1 MLVCSIS
8 SAVLLLGTSYTSSY
22 SGFAYRAENGHNI
35 ISRIDAP
42 ELRDRLRVGDEI
54 IEFNGRPLTSSS
66 QMREFFSL
74 AEAGSSY
81 DINLSRD
88 GQRQQLSLQTFPT
101 TAGMRLGVFASVIL
115 VPLFFQVTGLL
126 IFFLKPNDKQALLIA
141 LTFGMMGVGPT
152 AAVLPVTPQWLK
164 IVIAFGS
171 TVRVLM
177 FATGFHFALIFPEPS
192 RFIKRL
198 PRLPL
203 LTYLPAFLIMLPA
216 RAYSHYLFVTNPDRG
231 ATFGIFPDTAID
243 SLLLLYIVASL
254 VVLVINYRDATQ
266 GARRKLRVLL
276 AGWIVGVTPPSLITL
291 SFILDVPLFDRHIV
305 AFGLL
310 AIFSLLLIPISFA
323 YAVLR
328 HQVIPVR
335 VIVRRSVQYLLAKN
349 ALRALLILPIAG
361 VALSII
367 SNPNRSVAEIFLRN
381 SLYFYLL
388 LVAAVVLGLLF
399 RRRLSDWI
407 DRKFFREQY
416 KQDQILREL
425 IDDVKQSDSMPEMSQ
440 LISKKVDAALH
451 PERMYLFYR
460 EEEKRDMSLGYSSG
474 GSMQEL
480 RIPQEF
486 ELLRLMEYH
495 QNAQDF
501 PFPQKTKLPAA
512 EKEWLAQLETKLIVP
527 MAGTDQRLAGLML
540 LGQKKSEVPYTASD
554 RQLLETL
561 ADQIAIVYENV
572 RLKERVD
579 RDRRVRHEV
588 LARVE
593 DRKINLLK
601 ECPVCGTCF
610 DSSVQTCSNDQ
621 SELTLPVAVERTID
635 DRYRLDKLIGR
646 GGMGAV
652 YEANDLRLNRK
663 VAVKILSGQLFGNS
677 AALRRFEREAQ
688 TSARL
693 SHPNIITIYDYGVL
707 STEGAYLV
715 MELVSGETVGT
726 LLKREKQIAPSTAA
740 NWLEQMLSAVG
751 AAHAA
756 GVIHRD
762 LKPDNIFINGADNR
776 IKILDF
782 GLAKLSQGHE
792 AGETAN
798 SAMTS
803 PGAVMGTFGYM
814 SPEQLSG
821 SQIDH
826 RADLFSIGVIT
837 VELITGR
844 RPFGGKNY
852 HEHLTAILQQT
863 FHLEGE
869 SEDAKRL
876 DATLQK
882 CLAKDPNDRFRSA
895 GEMLSEL
902 VPSVRAY
909 KAPAIATDERLEAD
923 TMIIEG

>member
-22 SGFAYRAENGHNI
+22 SGFVYKLENGRI
-35 ISRIDAP
+35 ILARIDAP
-42 ELRDRLRVGDEI
+42 ELRSRLRVGDQI
-54 IEFNGRPLTSSS
+54 LEFNGRPLTSSS
-66 QMREFFSL
+66 QMREFFIL
-74 AEAGSSY
+74 AETGSSF
-81 DINLSRD
+81 DIVVAHE
-88 GQRQQLSLQTFPT
+88 GQPERLSLQTLPT
-101 TAGMRLGVFASVIL
+101 SASMRLGVFASVIL
-115 VPLFFQVTGLL
+115 VPLFFQLTGLL
-126 IFFLKPNDKQALLIA
+126 IFLLKPNDKQALLIA

-152 AAVLPVTPQWLK
+152 AAALPITPLWVK
-164 IVIAFGS
+164 IIIGIGASLRPVM
-171 TVRVLM
+171 L
-177 FATGFHFALIFPEPS
+177 ATGFHFALIFPEPS
-192 RFIKRL
+192 RFIKRI

-203 LTYLPAFLIMLPA
+203 LAYLPAFLLLLPV
-216 RAYSHYLFVTNPDRG
+216 RAYSNYLFITNPDQG
-231 ATFGIFPDTAID
+231 ATFGIFPDTALD
-243 SLLLLYIVASL
+243 LLLLVYVIASL
-254 VVLVINYRDATQ
+254 VVLVFNYRDATQ

-276 AGWIVGVTPPSLITL
+276 AGWIVGAIPVSLVTL
-291 SFILDVPLFDRHIV
+291 SFIVDLHWFDKHVV
-305 AFGLL
+305 AVGLVAVFG
-310 AIFSLLLIPISFA
+310 LLLIPISFA

-335 VIVRRSVQYLLAKN
+335 LIIRRSLQYLLAKN
-349 ALRALLILPIAG
+349 ALRTLLILPIVG
-361 VALSII
+361 LVISIL
-367 SNPNRSVAEIFLRN
+367 SNPNRSVADIFLRN

-388 LVAAVVLGLLF
+388 VGAAIVLGLVF
-399 RRRLSDWI
+399 RRPLSDWI

-416 KQDQILREL
+416 NQDQILREL
-425 IDDVKQSDSMPEMSQ
+425 IDDVKQSDSMPEMSK
-440 LISKKVDAALH
+440 LISKKVDVALH

-486 ELLRLMEYH
+486 ELLRFMEYH
-495 QNAQDF
+495 LGAQDF
-501 PFPQKTKLPAA
+501 PFPQRTNLPHS

-527 MAGTDQRLAGLML
+527 MTGTDQRLAGLML
-540 LGQKKSEVPYTASD
+540 LGQKKSEVPYTKTD

-579 RDRRVRHEV
+579 RERRVRHEV
-588 LARVE
+588 LSRVE

-601 ECPVCGTCF
+601 ECPTCGACF
-610 DSSVQTCSNDQ
+610 DSSAQNCPNDN
-621 SELTLPVAVERTID
+621 SELALPLAVERTID
-635 DRYRLDKLIGR
+635 DRYRLDRLIGR

-677 AALRRFEREAQ
+677 GALRRFEREAQ

-693 SHPNIITIYDYGVL
+693 SHPNIITVYDYGLL

-715 MELVSGETVGT
+715 MELVTGETLGAV
-726 LLKREKQIAPSTAA
+726 LKRRQSIERSDTAS
-740 NWLEQMLSAVG
+740 WLEQVLNAAG

-762 LKPDNIFINGADNR
+762 LKPDNIFINEADQR

-782 GLAKLSQGHE
+782 GLAKLTQANEAAEGKSQ
-792 AGETAN
+792 
-798 SAMTS
+798 MTS

-821 SQIDH
+821 SEVDH
-826 RADLFSIGVIT
+826 RTDLFSIGVIA
-837 VELITGR
+837 VEMLTGR
-844 RPFGGKNY
+844 RPFGGRNY
-852 HEHLTAILQQT
+852 HEQLTAILHEP

-876 DATLQK
+876 DAVLQK
-882 CLAKDPNDRFRSA
+882 SLAKNPDDRFASA
-895 GEMLSEL
+895 AEMRAEL
-902 VPSVRAY
+902 IPAVHSY
-909 KAPAIATDERLEAD
+909 KGLPTATHEKFEAD
-923 TMIIEG
+923 TIIFEG

>member
-22 SGFAYRAENGHNI
+22 SGFVYELENGRI
-35 ISRIDAP
+35 ILARIDAP
-42 ELRDRLRVGDEI
+42 ELRSRLRVGDQI
-54 IEFNGRPLTSSS
+54 LEFNGRPLTSSS
-66 QMREFFSL
+66 QMREFFIL
-74 AEAGSSY
+74 AEAGSSF
-81 DINLSRD
+81 DIVVSHD
-88 GQRQQLSLQTFPT
+88 GQRQRLSLQTLSTP
-101 TAGMRLGVFASVIL
+101 ASMRLGVFTSVIL
-115 VPLFFQVTGLL
+115 VPLFFQLTGLL
-126 IFFLKPNDKQALLIA
+126 IFLLKPNDKQALLIA

-152 AAVLPVTPQWLK
+152 AAALPITPLWIKIIIAIGATLRPVL
-164 IVIAFGS
+164 
-171 TVRVLM
+171 

-192 RFIKRL
+192 RFIKRF

-203 LTYLPAFLIMLPA
+203 FAYLPALLMLPV
-216 RAYSHYLFVTNPDRG
+216 RAYSNYLFITNPDRG
-231 ATFGIFPDTAID
+231 ATFGIFPDTALD
-243 SLLLLYIVASL
+243 SLLLVYMIASL
-254 VVLVINYRDATQ
+254 VVLVLNYRDAAQ

-276 AGWIVGVTPPSLITL
+276 TGWIVGSIPVSLVIL
-291 SFILDVPLFDRHIV
+291 SFILDLHWFDQHVV
-305 AFGLL
+305 AIGLV
-310 AIFSLLLIPISFA
+310 AIFALLLIPVSFA

-335 VIVRRSVQYLLAKN
+335 LIIRRSLQYLLAKN
-349 ALRALLILPIAG
+349 ALRVLLILPIAG
-361 VALSII
+361 LVISIL
-367 SNPNRSVAEIFLRN
+367 SNPNRSVADIFLRN

-388 LVAAVVLGLLF
+388 VVAAIVLGLVF

-416 KQDQILREL
+416 NQDQILREL
-425 IDDVKQSDSMPEMSQ
+425 IDDVKQSDSMPELSK
-440 LISKKVDAALH
+440 LISKKVDVALH

-486 ELLRLMEYH
+486 ELLRFMEYH
-495 QNAQDF
+495 LGAQDF
-501 PFPQKTKLPAA
+501 PFPQRTNLPHS

-527 MAGTDQRLAGLML
+527 MTGTDQRLAGLML
-540 LGQKKSEVPYTASD
+540 LGQKKSEVPYTKTD

-579 RDRRVRHEV
+579 RERRVRHEV
-588 LARVE
+588 LSRVE

-601 ECPVCGTCF
+601 ECPTCGACF
-610 DSSVQTCSNDQ
+610 DSSAQHCPNDN
-621 SELTLPVAVERTID
+621 SELTLPLAVERTIE
-635 DRYRLDKLIGR
+635 DRYRLDRLIGR

-663 VAVKILSGQLFGNS
+663 VAVKILSGQLFGDS

-688 TSARL
+688 TCARL
-693 SHPNIITIYDYGVL
+693 SHPNIITVYDYGLL
-707 STEGAYLV
+707 STQGAYLV
-715 MELVSGETVGT
+715 MELVTGETLGAV
-726 LLKREKQIAPSTAA
+726 LKRRQSIELSDAA
-740 NWLEQMLSAVG
+740 SWLEQVLNAAG

-762 LKPDNIFINGADNR
+762 LKPENIFINEADQR

-782 GLAKLSQGHE
+782 GLAKLTQANEGAEGKSQ
-792 AGETAN
+792 
-798 SAMTS
+798 MTS

-821 SQIDH
+821 SEVDH
-826 RADLFSIGVIT
+826 RTDLFSIGVIA
-837 VELITGR
+837 VEMLSGR
-844 RPFGGKNY
+844 RPFGGRNY
-852 HEHLTAILQQT
+852 HEQLTAILHEP
-863 FHLEGE
+863 FHLGGK

-876 DATLQK
+876 DAALQK
-882 CLAKDPNDRFRSA
+882 SLAKNPDDRFASA
-895 GEMLSEL
+895 AEM
-902 VPSVRAY
+902 RADLIPAVYSY
-909 KAPAIATDERLEAD
+909 KGRRVATQEKLEAD
-923 TMIIEG
+923 TIILEG

>member
-22 SGFAYRAENGHNI
+22 SGFVYKLENDRI
-35 ISRIDAP
+35 VLSRIDAP
-42 ELRDRLRVGDEI
+42 ELRNRLRVGDQVL
-54 IEFNGRPLTSSS
+54 EFNGRPLTSSS
-66 QMREFFSL
+66 QMREFFIL
-74 AEAGSSY
+74 AEVGSPF
-81 DINLSRD
+81 DLVVLRD
-88 GQRQQLSLQTFPT
+88 GQRQQFSLQTLPT
-101 TAGMRLGVFASVIL
+101 SAGMRLGVFSSVIL
-115 VPLFFQVTGLL
+115 VPLFFQLTGLL
-126 IFFLKPNDKQALLIA
+126 IFLLKPNDKQALLIA

-152 AAVLPVTPQWLK
+152 AAALPITPLWVKL
-164 IVIAFGS
+164 VIGFGAS
-171 TVRVLM
+171 LRPVML
-177 FATGFHFALIFPEPS
+177 ATGFHFTLIFPEPS
-192 RFIKRL
+192 RFIKRF

-203 LTYLPAFLIMLPA
+203 LAYLLAFLLMLPV
-216 RAYSHYLFVTNPDRG
+216 RVYSNYVFITNPDRG
-231 ATFGIFPDTAID
+231 ATFGLFPDTALD
-243 SLLLLYIVASL
+243 TLLLLYVIASL
-254 VVLVINYRDATQ
+254 VVLIFNYRDASQ

-276 AGWIVGVTPPSLITL
+276 AGWIVGAIPTSIITL
-291 SFILDVPLFDRHIV
+291 SFILDLHWFDRYVV
-305 AFGLL
+305 ALGLI
-310 AIFSLLLIPISFA
+310 AVFALLLIPISFA
-323 YAVLR
+323 YAVLK

-335 VIVRRSVQYLLAKN
+335 LIIRRSVQYLLAKN
-349 ALRALLILPIAG
+349 ALRILPLLPIAHLIAS
-361 VALSII
+361 VI
-367 SNPNRSVAEIFLRN
+367 SNPNRSVADVVLGN

-388 LVAAVVLGLLF
+388 VAIAVALGLVF
-399 RRRLSDWI
+399 RRPLSDWI

-425 IDDVKQSDSMPEMSQ
+425 IDDVKQSDSMPEMSK

-486 ELLRLMEYH
+486 ELLRFMEYH
-495 QNAQDF
+495 LGAQDF
-501 PFPQKTKLPAA
+501 PFPQKTKLPQS

-540 LGQKKSEVPYTASD
+540 LGQKKSEVPYTTTD

-579 RDRRVRHEV
+579 RDRRIRNEV

-593 DRKINLLK
+593 SRQTNLLK
-601 ECPVCGTCF
+601 ECPTCRMCF
-610 DSSVQTCSNDQ
+610 DSSVQTCPSDS
-621 SELTLPVAVERTID
+621 SELTLPLAVERTID
-635 DRYRLDKLIGR
+635 ERYRLDKLIGR

-652 YEANDLRLNRK
+652 YEASDLRLNRK

-693 SHPNIITIYDYGVL
+693 SHPNIITVYDYGVL

-715 MELVSGETVGT
+715 MELVTGETLGT
-726 LLKREKQIAPSTAA
+726 RLKREKQIAPSAAA
-740 NWLEQMLSAVG
+740 NWLEQVLSAVG
-751 AAHAA
+751 AAHEA

-762 LKPDNIFINGADNR
+762 LKPDNIFISGGDNR

-782 GLAKLSQGHE
+782 GLAKLSQANE
-792 AGETAN
+792 ADEAAK
-798 SAMTS
+798 SAMTN

-821 SQIDH
+821 SQVDH
-826 RADLFSIGVIT
+826 RTDLFSIGVIT
-837 VELITGR
+837 VEMVTGR
-844 RPFGGKNY
+844 RPFGGRNY
-852 HEHLTAILQQT
+852 HEQLTAILHQP

-869 SEDAKRL
+869 SKDAKQL
-876 DATLQK
+876 DAVLQK
-882 CLAKDPNDRFRSA
+882 SLAKDRAARFDSA
-895 GEMLSEL
+895 ADMSAEL
-902 VPSVRAY
+902 IPAVSGY
-909 KAPAIATDERLEAD
+909 QAPRLAAPEKLEAD